1 MNKNI
6 ELLAPAGNEE
16 SFKAAVNAG
25 ADAIYMGLG
34 KHNARVMAKNF
45 TLSTYIECIN
55 YAHVRGVKVYLT
67 LNTLVLDNE
76 IKEAIE
82 LLIRL
87 YEAGLDAVI
96 VQDIG
101 LASIIH
107 NVLPDLHMH
116 ASTQMSAYSLEQVKF
131 LESIGFKRVVL
142 ARELTAEEI
151 KYITDNTEVEI
162 EAFVHGALCVSV
174 SGQCLLSHAIGT
186 RSANRGACA
195 QPCRMRY
202 TLCKDNKKLTD
213 KTYLLSKKDI
223 YGLDIL
229 DKIIES
235 NITSLKIEGRNKIPE
250 YVAEVISTYR
260 KYIDKYKE
268 DKKIEINPNDENDLL
283 QIFNRSGKSHG
294 YWEGVKYKNSI
305 TTLTPKNTG
314 LYLGEVIEKKGKFV
328 KLKLEEDIDLH
339 DGIEIYSSK
348 GISSTI
354 VTCIMNKNSKVI
366 NRQCKKG
373 DIVYLGDIKENTI
386 LPKDKIFKTSRY
398 KLNLELQ
405 NTYVNKNKRQ
415 RELTLNITIKKD
427 SPVTLS
433 AIINGEMYI
442 YNTNVIPQEAINKEI
457 TLDDIYNTF
466 SKTQDTGIKFNKVV
480 GYIEKG
486 LFLRVSELNE
496 IRRNFVLK
504 VEDKYKIK
512 RDTSKCNKKLNELL
526 ENISKF
532 KKEKINVP
540 SKILS
545 VYSYDKN
552 KKYDELY
559 NEKYNENIE
568 RIDFQINDYIKNNND
583 IFHKYSKYNLG
594 VNIPNFVLDNL
605 DKYIKENLERLLQQ
619 GVKTIILGSFKY
631 LSLILNL
638 KKKYEFILI
647 ADYSFNVSNTYSA
660 LYLKELGFDI
670 ITPAFDC
677 TTEQIKEMNKYVNI
691 ELVDDYI
698 TVMTSR
704 YCILGSFV
712 ENRKEKEACS
722 SPCIEGNYYIEDTYG
737 EKYDIVCNNID
748 CVMKILKKQK
758 LQKEGINK
766 NMLHIRNNMI

>member
-1 MNKNI
+1 MNENI
-6 ELLAPAGNEE
+6 ELLAPAGNED

-55 YAHVRGVKVYLT
+55 YAHIRGVKVYLT
-67 LNTLVLDNE
+67 LNTLIMDNE
-76 IKEAIE
+76 IKEAMD
-82 LLIRL
+82 LLIKL

-107 NVLPDLHMH
+107 KVLPDLHMH
-116 ASTQMSAYSLEQVKF
+116 ASTQMSAYSLEQVQF
-131 LESIGFKRVVL
+131 LESVGFKRVVL
-142 ARELTAEEI
+142 ARELNASEI
-151 KYITDNTEVEI
+151 KYITDNTDIEI
-162 EAFVHGALCVSV
+162 EAFIHGALCVSV

-202 TLCKDNKKLTD
+202 TLCKDNKKLTE

-229 DKIIES
+229 DKIIDS
-235 NITSLKIEGRNKIPE
+235 NITSLKVEGRNKTPE
-250 YVAEVISTYR
+250 YVALVISSYR

-268 DKKIEINPNDENDLL
+268 DKKIDVSLDDEKDLL
-283 QIFNRSGKSHG
+283 QVFNRSGKSHG
-294 YWEGVKYKNSI
+294 YWEGIKYKDSI

-328 KLKLEEDIDLH
+328 KVKLEEDIDLH
-339 DGIEIYSSK
+339 DGIEIYSKK
-348 GISSTI
+348 GVSSTI
-354 VTCIMNKNSKVI
+354 VTCIMDKSSKVI
-366 NRQCKKG
+366 NKQCKKG
-373 DIVYLGDIKENTI
+373 DIVYLGDIKENV
-386 LPKDKIFKTSRY
+386 LPKDKIYKTSRY

-405 NTYVNKNKRQ
+405 NTYVNRNKRQ
-415 RELTLNITIKKD
+415 RELTLNITVKKN

-433 AIINGEMYI
+433 VVINGQMYL
-442 YNTNVIPQEAINKEI
+442 YNTNILPEDAINKEI
-457 TLDDIYNTF
+457 TLDDIYNAF
-466 SKTQDTGIKFNKVV
+466 SKTQDTGIKFSKVV
-480 GYIEKG
+480 GYVEKG
-486 LFLRVSELNE
+486 LFLKVSELNE

-504 VEDKYKIK
+504 VEEKYKIK
-512 RDTSKCNKKLNELL
+512 RDISKCNNILNEIISTTL
-526 ENISKF
+526 ET
-532 KKEKINVP
+532 KKEKRDAC

-545 VYSYDKN
+545 VYSFDKD
-552 KKYDELY
+552 KKYDKLFS
-559 NEKYNENIE
+559 EKYNASIE
-568 RIDFQINDYIKNNND
+568 RIDFQINDYIKNSDD

-594 VNIPNFVLDNL
+594 VNIPNFVLNNL
-605 DKYIKENLERLLQQ
+605 DKYINRNIERLLQQ
-619 GVKTIILGSFKY
+619 GVKTIVLGTFKY
-631 LSLILNL
+631 LSLVLDL
-638 KKKYEFILI
+638 KKKYDFTLI
-647 ADYSFNVSNTYSA
+647 ADYSFNICNIYSA
-660 LYLKELGFDI
+660 IYLKELGFDI

-677 TTEQIKEMNKYVNI
+677 NIEQIKEISRYVNI

-712 ENRKEKEACS
+712 ANRNEGEICS
-722 SPCIEGNYYIEDTYG
+722 SPCTIGKYYLEDTYG
-737 EKYDIVCNNID
+737 EKYDLVCNNID

-758 LQKEGINK
+758 LDKSELNK
-766 NMLHIRNNMI
+766 NMLHIRNNII